1 VADLAYQL
9 GRLGIEHALARW
21 GVMLS
26 LGVALILFV
35 ALDEKKRIVMTMRK
49 YYDEARSWE

>member
-1 VADLAYQL
+1 M
-9 GRLGIEHALARW
+9 EHALARW

-35 ALDEKKRIVMTMRK
+35 ALNEKRRIVETMRK
-49 YYDEARSWE
+49 YYDEARTWE